1 MFFPISRELTAGGR
15 DAGCLFSFALWG
27 SKRFISLKGLVWSEL
42 DTQARQ
48 IQAASHRHRPW
59 NSLATWNP
67 GEFYCVHV
75 SHWKDDGNKSSAE
88 AVLD

>member
-48 IQAASHRHRPW
+48 IQAA
-59 NSLATWNP
+59 
-67 GEFYCVHV
+67 
-75 SHWKDDGNKSSAE
+75 
-88 AVLD
+88 